1 MTRKKRRVQTA
12 LSDAHELRAAT
23 FLATPRTWPCFGWMS
38 VKDEATAK
46 TLRSLSGLG
55 LILLLLELRAVDV
68 AEYVRRFED
77 SEHDVACLEGC

>member
-1 MTRKKRRVQTA
+1 MLKQRSLTLMNCVR
-12 LSDAHELRAAT
+12 LLFSL
-23 FLATPRTWPCFGWMS
+23 PRGSGRFGWVS
-38 VKDEATAK
+38 VRDEATAK

-68 AEYVRRFED
+68 AEYIRRFED